1 MMKLSEINFTT
12 AQRDELERFLL
23 PHGWRVMAGSELPSV
38 FSGRLRAKIPSAVVF
53 SQPTSTGGTYV
64 IFSANRVD
72 EPAKAIDIQ
81 PFGLIVHSTGPGP
94 SGIFVDHG
102 TWEGRSEYPPT
113 EFWDQ
118 VSRSGIHSKLLEEKL
133 PELPEGHRGAA
144 TEVIRQ
150 LRARED
156 GKTSSS

>member
-1 MMKLSEINFTT
+1 MKPSWINFTT
-12 AQRDELERFLL
+12 EQREELERIL
-23 PHGWRVMAGSELPSV
+23 PRSGWRVMPGSELPSV
-38 FSGRLRAKIPSAVVF
+38 FPDCLRKKIPSAFVI
-53 SQPTSTGGTYV
+53 SQPTSTGGTYLV
-64 IFSANRVD
+64 FSANRVD
-72 EPAKAIDIQ
+72 RSAKAIDIQ